1 MRNRIPIALLTASLS
16 LSGFLIGC
24 GGGSGSS
31 SPPPPPPPPPAN
43 NVQAVAVNGGPVP
56 GQIYPDGAFTSVT
69 VCVPNT
75 STCQTV
81 DGILV
86 DTGSVGL
93 RLLASAIPGLT
104 LPKMTGNG
112 GVTFY
117 NCVSFVDGSFMW
129 GPVAQADVKMAGEV
143 ASGGSIHL
151 VQDPTGFTVPTACSN
166 GGVDEDNLNAL
177 GANGIL
183 GVGLEPLDCG
193 PACDPSAG
201 GTAPPV
207 YFSCGASG
215 NCQAAFVAMAKQ
227 VNNPVVLFST
237 DNNGLI
243 LQMQPLSAPA
253 ATATGSLIFG
263 IGTQSNNQVGSAKI
277 FTLDNFDNFTTKFN
291 SQTLTGSFIDSG
303 SNGFFFSDAA
313 IAQCAGNSIAPGF
326 FCPASPQNLS
336 AQNIGVNSA
345 QSTVNFSVGNAV
357 TMFQSNPGD
366 SAFPALGGSGF
377 TGSFDWGL
385 PFFYGRSV
393 FVAIDGQT
401 MPAGTAASPWWAY

>member
-1 MRNRIPIALLTASLS
+1 MRNRIPIALLTASLP

-24 GGGSGSS
+24 GGSSS
-31 SPPPPPPPPPAN
+31 SPPPPPPPPPGN

-215 NCQAAFVAMAKQ
+215 NCQAAFVALAKQ

-401 MPAGTAASPWWAY
+401 MPAGTAAPPWWAY